1 MIPVFALFASL
12 SLAVSIVFAVRV
24 VVFLAVVVFQVIVV
38 VHDLDRK
45 VLEGADLVHQDLG
58 FTEESTSLHLLHQ
71 HHPLLLV
78 IV

>member
-1 MIPVFALFASL
+1 MFALFACL
-12 SLAVSIVFAVRV
+12 SLAVPIVFAVRV
-24 VVFLAVVVFQVIVV
+24 VVFVAVVVFIVVV

-58 FTEESTSLHLLHQ
+58 LTEESTSLHLLHQ

>member
-1 MIPVFALFASL
+1 MFALFACL
-12 SLAVSIVFAVRV
+12 SLAVPIVFAVRV
-24 VVFLAVVVFQVIVV
+24 VVFVAVVVFIVVV

>member
-1 MIPVFALFASL
+1 MFALFASL
-12 SLAVSIVFAVRV
+12 SLAVSIIFAVRV
-24 VVFLAVVVFQVIVV
+24 VVFVAVVVIVV

-58 FTEESTSLHLLHQ
+58 FAEESTSLHLLHQ

>member
-1 MIPVFALFASL
+1 MFALFASL
-12 SLAVSIVFAVRV
+12 SLAVSIIFAVRV
-24 VVFLAVVVFQVIVV
+24 VVFVAVVVIVV

>member
-1 MIPVFALFASL
+1 MFALFACL
-12 SLAVSIVFAVRV
+12 SLTVLIVFAVRV
-24 VVFLAVVVFQVIVV
+24 IVFIAVVVFQVIVV

-45 VLEGADLVHQDLG
+45 VLEGANLVHQDLG
-58 FTEESTSLHLLHQ
+58 LTEESTSLYLLHQ

>member
-1 MIPVFALFASL
+1 MFALFACL
-12 SLAVSIVFAVRV
+12 SLAVLIVFAVRV
-24 VVFLAVVVFQVIVV
+24 IVFVAVVVFQVIVV

-58 FTEESTSLHLLHQ
+58 LTEFTSLHLLHQ

>member
-1 MIPVFALFASL
+1 MFALFASL

-24 VVFLAVVVFQVIVV
+24 VVFVAVVVFQFIVVV